1 MSGATFRLADHPGEA
16 STDPSV
22 YIVERI
28 GSRGRVGGMLVRAS
42 DGRELRV
49 TFANGEP
56 VIPLLEPDA
65 ELADEYRR
73 WMMGNG
79 PGAPAGTGV
88 TVDRIR
94 QAIAEWRAG
103 HDGADPTRDEVGER
117 LDGVGG
123 DWIGRVA
130 SAAGGYRAL
139 LRER

>member
-1 MSGATFRLADHPGEA
+1 MSRATFRRGARPGET
-16 STDPSV
+16 STTPDV

-28 GSRGRVGGMLVRAS
+28 GGSGHVAGMLIRAS

-49 TFANGEP
+49 AFANGEP

-94 QAIAEWRAG
+94 QAITGWRAA
-103 HDGADPTRDEVGER
+103 HDGDDPGRDEVGTA
-117 LDGVGG
+117 LGGVTG
-123 DWIGRVA
+123 DWVGRVA
-130 SAAGGYRAL
+130 RSAGGFKAL